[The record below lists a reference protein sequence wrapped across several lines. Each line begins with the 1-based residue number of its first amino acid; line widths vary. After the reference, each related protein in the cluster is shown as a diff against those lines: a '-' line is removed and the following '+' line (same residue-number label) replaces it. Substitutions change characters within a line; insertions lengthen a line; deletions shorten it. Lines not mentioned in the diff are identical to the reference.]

1 MLLVLDID
9 GTLSNC
15 THRQH
20 HALGG
25 DWDGFHS
32 LMHLDGVHQHVLDV
46 VWGLQQTKAPDITTI
61 LLTGR
66 PEQYRS
72 ETLTW
77 LADKAVMFEG
87 DEFSELIMRPKE
99 DYRRDVD
106 LKLQLLTEW
115 MANLGYESKSEVLIL
130 EDREAVVAMW
140 RDNGFTCFQTAQGA
154 F

>member
-9 GTLSNC
+9 GTLTNC
-15 THRQH
+15 VHRQH

-25 DWDGFHS
+25 DWDTFHS
-32 LMHLDGVHQHVLDV
+32 LMHLDEPQLWVLEV
-46 VWGLQQTKAPDITTI
+46 VRALQEIRGDDLETI

-77 LADKAVMFEG
+77 LNNVAAMFEG
-87 DEFSELIMRPKE
+87 DEFSELIMRPKD

-106 LKLQLLTEW
+106 LKLELLTHW
-115 MANLGYESKSEVLIL
+115 MAELGHHKKEEVLIL